1 MNYIIFNNDGSI
13 KNLGF
18 ADIIVQGDD
27 NTDEIYCAIEGR
39 SNDAYLATAYF
50 ELPNGDS
57 NSLSGVASSFSVDGS
72 TYQGYKITLT
82 ASQTVF
88 AGNVR
93 MSLRLEGTGIKWTYN
108 VILTINESGYD
119 PDEVA
124 ITMAQ
129 YDNLVTAMGAKQD
142 KYVLNNARFYA
153 SLQAAQADL
162 ENLAINQCF
171 IVANPA
177 QPSVYPTI
185 YYKTAQGTI
194 QELNTLG
201 QFDSPTIDVE
211 TATLAPSSPATVGIH
226 SATSGNAWSL
236 DFSFGIP
243 KGDPGA
249 AATINVGAVTT
260 VSPDTPASV
269 RNVGSQSAA
278 VFNFDIPR
286 GRDGQDGQD
295 GDYVAYN
302 LGDYQEWSFATL
314 CSSARTYYQTD
325 RPYGQTCY
333 ATYNVH
339 GSSYRCWF
347 LTTKTPN
354 ILFCLRNSTP
364 ILCQYRNSQ
373 WYFTRLMPVP
383 SYSTGNL
390 GTLIPGLYAI
400 EYRPNGAGTTA
411 LTVMLSVTDTSTS
424 ARSSRGETLE
434 GNEWHANYTSG
445 VTNSIKIWDNGSEV
459 SNPNITISMVVNY
472 PTTNIDY

>member
-39 SNDAYLATAYF
+39 SNDAYLANAYF

-72 TYQGYKITLT
+72 AYQGYKITLT

-129 YDNLVTAMGAKQD
+129 YANLVTAMGAKQD

-177 QPSVYPTI
+177 QPSVYPKI
-185 YYKTAQGTI
+185 YFKTAQSTI

-201 QFDSPTIDVE
+201 QFNTPTTNVSTSTLPSGSDA
-211 TATLAPSSPATVGIH
+211 TASVTASS
-226 SATSGNAWSL
+226 SGNDWSL
-236 DFSFGIP
+236 AFSFGIP
-243 KGDPGA
+243 KGDKGDKGDTGATGAPGQ
-249 AATINVGAVTT
+249 N
-260 VSPDTPASV
+260 
-269 RNVGSQSAA
+269 
-278 VFNFDIPR
+278 
-286 GRDGQDGQD
+286 GQD
-295 GDYVAYN
+295 GDYVAHN
-302 LGDYQEWSFATL
+302 LGNYTNGSLGWVCDL
-314 CSSARTYYQTD
+314 ARAYFQTD

-333 ATYNVH
+333 GTYFIHGTTYN
-339 GSSYRCWF
+339 CWF
-347 LTTKTPN
+347 LSTKSAN
-354 ILFCLRNSTP
+354 SFICLRNNQP
-364 ILCQYRNSQ
+364 IFCQYRNSQ
-373 WYFTRLMPVP
+373 WYFTLLMPIVGFT
-383 SYSTGNL
+383 TGSL
-390 GTLIPGLYAI
+390 GTLSPGLYAI
-400 EYRPNGAGTTA
+400 EYRPGGAGTTA
-411 LTVMLSVTDTSTS
+411 LTVMLSITDTSTS
-424 ARSSRGETLE
+424 ARSSRGDTLE
-434 GNEWHANYTSG
+434 GNEWHATYTPG

-459 SNPNITISMVVNY
+459 SRPNITISMAANY
-472 PTTNIDY
+472 ETTSID

>member
-72 TYQGYKITLT
+72 PYQGYKITLT

-119 PDEVA
+119 PDEVD

-129 YDNLVTAMGAKQD
+129 YHNLVTAMGAKQD

-153 SLQAAQADL
+153 SLADAESDL

-171 IVANPA
+171 IVANPSN
-177 QPSVYPTI
+177 PSVYPKI
-185 YYKTAQGTI
+185 YFKTTQGTI

-211 TATLAPSSPATVGIH
+211 TATLAPSSPATVAIQ

-249 AATINVGAVTT
+249 AATINVGAVAT

-314 CSSARTYYQTD
+314 CSSARTYYQTE
-325 RPYGQTCY
+325 RPYGQTCC
-333 ATYNVH
+333 ATYYVH
-339 GSSYRCWF
+339 GSLVRCWF
-347 LTTKTPN
+347 LSTKIAN
-354 ILFCLRNSTP
+354 SFICLRDNEP
-364 ILCQYRNSQ
+364 IRCVYRSGQ
-373 WYFTRLMPVP
+373 WYFTRLMP
-383 SYSTGNL
+383 SGGSSTVYL
-390 GTLIPGLYAI
+390 GTLLPGLYAI
-400 EYRPNGAGTTA
+400 EYRPGGAGTTA
-411 LTVMLSVTDTSTS
+411 LTVMLSITNTSVA
-424 ARSSRGETLE
+424 ARSSRGDTLD
-434 GNEWHANYTSG
+434 GNEWHATYTSG

-459 SNPNITISMVVNY
+459 SNPNITITRVVNY
-472 PTTNIDY
+472 ETTTVD

>member
-119 PDEVA
+119 PDEVD

-129 YDNLVTAMGAKQD
+129 YANLVTAMGAKQD

-162 ENLAINQCF
+162 GNLAINQCF
-171 IVANPA
+171 IVANPSN
-177 QPSVYPTI
+177 PSVYPKI
-185 YYKTAQGTI
+185 YFKTAQGTI

-201 QFDSPTIDVE
+201 QFNTPTTNVSTSTLPEGSDA
-211 TATLAPSSPATVGIH
+211 TASVTASS
-226 SATSGNAWSL
+226 SGNDWSL
-236 DFSFGIP
+236 AFSFGIP
-243 KGDPGA
+243 KGDKGDKGNKGDP
-249 AATINVGAVTT
+249 
-260 VSPDTPASV
+260 
-269 RNVGSQSAA
+269 
-278 VFNFDIPR
+278 
-286 GRDGQDGQD
+286 GQDGKD
-295 GDYVAYN
+295 GDYVSHY
-302 LGDYQEWSFATL
+302 LGDYSEDGNNVMFNEAASYFYNGGQG
-314 CSSARTYYQTD
+314 
-325 RPYGQTCY
+325 RPHGQTCY
-333 ATYNVH
+333 ATVH
-339 GSSYRCWF
+339 DDYEEYWF
-347 LTTKTPN
+347 LTGYP
-354 ILFCLRNSTP
+354 
-364 ILCQYRNSQ
+364 
-373 WYFTRLMPVP
+373 TRLVYIENCVIRFAFKGGNVWTVSTALSDRKNQTAAIPVA
-383 SYSTGNL
+383 
-390 GTLIPGLYAI
+390 GLYAVS
-400 EYRPNGAGTTA
+400 YDNGTA
-411 LTVMLSVTDTSTS
+411 AQTFMLSVYDMSRRAWSESNTGDMAMYDPSTKKITVVL
-424 ARSSRGETLE
+424 GGGGGTV
-434 GNEWHANYTSG
+434 
-445 VTNSIKIWDNGSEV
+445 VTPTRV
-459 SNPNITISMVVNY
+459 YLVTRYIS
-472 PTTNIDY
+472 

>member
-39 SNDAYLATAYF
+39 SNDAYLANAYF

-57 NSLSGVASSFSVDGS
+57 NSLSGVASSFNVDGS

-129 YDNLVTAMGAKQD
+129 YQNLVTAMGAKQD
-142 KYVLNNARFYA
+142 KYVINNARFYA
-153 SLQAAQADL
+153 SLEAAQADL
-162 ENLAINQCF
+162 GNLAIDQCF
-171 IVANPA
+171 IVANPSN
-177 QPSVYPTI
+177 PSVYPKI

-201 QFDSPTIDVE
+201 QFNTPTTPVSTE
-211 TATLAPSSPATVGIH
+211 TLPEGSDATASVTASS
-226 SATSGNAWSL
+226 SGNDWSL
-236 DFSFGIP
+236 AFSFGIP
-243 KGDPGA
+243 KGDKGDKGDTGATGA
-249 AATINVGAVTT
+249 A
-260 VSPDTPASV
+260 
-269 RNVGSQSAA
+269 
-278 VFNFDIPR
+278 
-286 GRDGQDGQD
+286 GQD
-295 GDYVAYN
+295 GDYVAHN
-302 LGDYQEWSFATL
+302 LGDLQEWGFAVI

-333 ATYNVH
+333 GTYTIH
-339 GSSYRCWF
+339 GSTYRCWF
-347 LTTKTPN
+347 LSTKSAN
-354 ILFCLRNSTP
+354 SFICLRNNEP
-364 ILCQYRNSQ
+364 IYCQHRNGQ
-373 WYFTRLMPVP
+373 WYFTRLMPM
-383 SYSTGNL
+383 SGFSTGNL
-390 GTLIPGLYAI
+390 GTLVPGLYAI

-411 LTVMLSVTDTSTS
+411 LTVMLSITDTSIA
-424 ARSSRGETLE
+424 ARSSRGDTLD
-434 GNEWHANYTSG
+434 GHEWHATYIPG
-445 VTNSIKIWDNGSEV
+445 ITNSVKIWDNGSEV
-459 SNPNITISMVVNY
+459 SSPNITVSRAANY
-472 PTTNIDY
+472 ETTSID